1 MSKDEALRLALEALK
16 QSKPQLYG
24 LSAQIAHE
32 NAITAIKAAL
42 VNEAL
47 ERKAENAREL
57 GLDYESGY
65 STGFMD
71 GAIKAQEANCEPTRC
86 TPNCEALLQKLVAQ
100 RKPLIDE
107 DKQRALDIYN
117 SKTERTPLT
126 DEDIRQANHHM
137 VCGAYDYS
145 FKQGVRW
152 AEKVHG
158 IGEET

>member
-1 MSKDEALRLALEALK
+1 MTKD
-16 QSKPQLYG
+16 
-24 LSAQIAHE
+24 
-32 NAITAIKAAL
+32 
-42 VNEAL
+42 EAL

-57 GLDYESGY
+57 GLDYEPLKAKDEPVAKAIAEQAYESGY

-86 TPNCEALLQKLVAQ
+86 TPNCETLLQKLVTQ
-100 RKPLIDE
+100 RKPLFDE
-107 DKQRALDIYN
+107 DTQRALDIYN
-117 SKTERTPLT
+117 SKTQRTPLS
-126 DEDIRQANHHM
+126 DEDIRLANHHM

-158 IGEET
+158 IKWEWEK